1 MKVSD
6 LNYAPPEKN
15 SAGPKPGF
23 GKRFARG
30 FIRVCAR
37 NHVRPFVGVALII
50 LLMLVIALGSIL
62 LFGNG
67 GKVLYSAKTIDFGL
81 ENIGELATQAG
92 YYTNVNTIRKPD
104 RTIAGIPVPGTSSK
118 AIMTYQGVIRAG
130 LDFDEIKMTV
140 DHTKKQVV
148 LDMPAVRI
156 LSNEIDLDSCEV
168 YDEQN
173 SIFNKIDISNFNQ
186 SLSDMKSKVE
196 EQAQSNHILEAAR
209 INAETLIRTMFK
221 SAAGTEGYQLIFRWT
236 EAGGESDASGQ

>member
-1 MKVSD
+1 MYVSD
-6 LNYAPPEKN
+6 PIIPPPEK
-15 SAGPKPGF
+15 STAGPKPGF
-23 GKRFARG
+23 GRRFARG
-30 FIRVCAR
+30 FARVCAR
-37 NHVRPFVGVALII
+37 NHVSPFVGTALIV
-50 LLMLVIALGSIL
+50 LLVLVIALGSIL

-67 GKVLYSAKTIDFGL
+67 GKVLYSSKTIDFGL

-104 RTIAGIPVPGTSSK
+104 RTIVGIPVPGTSSK

-140 DHTKKQVV
+140 DHLKKLVI

-173 SIFNKIDISNFNQ
+173 SIFNKIDITNFNQ
-186 SLSDMKSKVE
+186 SLADMKSKVE
-196 EQAQSNHILEAAR
+196 AQARSSHILEAAQD
-209 INAETLIRTMFK
+209 NAETLINTMFE
-221 SAAGTEGYQLIFRWT
+221 SAAGTEGYQLIFRWAG
-236 EAGGESDASGQ
+236 AGGESNESGQ